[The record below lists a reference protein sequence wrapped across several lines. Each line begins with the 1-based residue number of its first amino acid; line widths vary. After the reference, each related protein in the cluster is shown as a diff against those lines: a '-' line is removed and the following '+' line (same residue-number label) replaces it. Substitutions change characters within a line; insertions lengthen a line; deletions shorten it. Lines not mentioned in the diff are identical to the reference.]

1 MFIEINPRIFIGI
14 LTRTITFSG
23 IYPCTKYPK
32 TDSVVDSEE
41 LGVNEKYSY
50 NIT

>member
-1 MFIEINPRIFIGI
+1 MFIEINPRISIGI

-23 IYPCTKYPK
+23 IYPCKYPK
-32 TDSVVDSEE
+32 TDSVIDSEE